1 MEIKEAKYSPI
12 GIVTIYDCK
21 SHEKIF
27 ETHNMI
33 VGTGRELIIKAI
45 FGNSSLSSS
54 NFKMFYDSNNRL
66 TTDSLKYDNL
76 IENDVEGKITS
87 LAYFNIDGES
97 DGKLGTWTEPS
108 YSEFIDFSGP
118 TTDNNKYY
126 INIDGKVELSS
137 AFTVYGI
144 GLIYYNPNTKTNTL
158 FSRAYI
164 DPVYLRN
171 GRTYL
176 VNYKIYF

>member
-1 MEIKEAKYSPI
+1 MEITETKYSPT
-12 GIVTIYDCK
+12 GVVTIYDYDT
-21 SHEKIF
+21 HEKIF

-33 VGTGRELIIKAI
+33 VGTGRELIINAI
-45 FGNSSLSSS
+45 FGNSSLDKSK
-54 NFKMFYDSNNRL
+54 FKMFYDSNNRL
-66 TTDSLKYDNL
+66 TTDSLKYNYL
-76 IENDVEGKITS
+76 IKKDVEDKITS
-87 LAYFNIDGES
+87 LAYFNT
-97 DGKLGTWTEPS
+97 DGKLGTWTEPYS
-108 YSEFIDFSGP
+108 DSEFTEFSGP
-118 TTDNNKYY
+118 VTDPDNNKYY

-144 GLIYYNPNTKTNTL
+144 GLIYSKDANNNIL

>member
-1 MEIKEAKYSPI
+1 MEIKETKYSPI
-12 GIVTIYDCK
+12 GVITIYDCDT
-21 SHEKIF
+21 HEKIF

-45 FGNSSLSSS
+45 FGNSGLDSSK
-54 NFKMFYDSNNRL
+54 FKMFYDSNNRL
-66 TTDSLKYDNL
+66 TTDSLKYDDL
-76 IENDVEGKITS
+76 IKKDVENKITS
-87 LAYFNIDGES
+87 LAYFNT
-97 DGKLGTWTEPS
+97 DGKLGTWTDES
-108 YSEFIDFSGP
+108 YSTFTNFNSPEIDTG
-118 TTDNNKYY
+118 NNKYY

-144 GLIYYNPNTKTNTL
+144 GLIYNPDTNTNIL

>member
-1 MEIKEAKYSPI
+1 MEIKETKYSPI
-12 GIVTIYDCK
+12 GVVTIYDCET
-21 SHEKIF
+21 HEKIF

-45 FGNSSLSSS
+45 FGNSSLASS

-66 TTDSLKYDNL
+66 TTDSLKYDDL
-76 IENDVEGKITS
+76 IKKDVENKITS
-87 LAYFNIDGES
+87 LAYFNIDG
-97 DGKLGTWTEPS
+97 KLGTWTDES
-108 YSEFIDFSGP
+108 YSTFTEFSGP
-118 TTDNNKYY
+118 VTDTDNDNNKYY

-144 GLIYYNPNTKTNTL
+144 GLIYSPDENTNTL